1 MWPTIIMLVA
11 MFLVLWLTMIRPQQ
25 KKQRQIREFQNS
37 LKEGDRVVVGG
48 GVHGTVKR
56 VDLEKNIVEVEVA
69 RGVVLSVDKGYVFG
83 NVGTQQPNA

>member
-83 NVGTQQPNA
+83 NVGTQQSNA